1 IDYNRH
7 LEELL
12 ERTENLLLESLKRKI
27 HSSDLEQLAS
37 YHALLERVKRLSDDE
52 NDNTKT
58 MASETQLFLRK
69 SNELSKLVSKIK
81 TLEPSYEFALK
92 EIEIKLKALSTFV
105 EKEKCLNAGGKFE
118 WVDSV
123 LVKCLRDGTWLLID
137 QVNLCSPAVLDRLN
151 GLLEPNGVLTI
162 GERGVDNHGNVITI
176 KPHKNFRLFLTMD
189 PRYGE
194 ISRAMRNR
202 GVEIY
207 MIGSKENIHYD
218 RMDLKS
224 MLHHYGITKCHHQ
237 RALVE
242 IYERMSKEIV
252 TIDKLNIVDLMH
264 SAFLVARRLTR
275 GFPSR
280 QAIRI
285 ACIDVYIKAR
295 STRTPEI
302 KEFLVSVI
310 EEIIDAFIISNTSD
324 NFVDLDAATWSVRN
338 IQENTKLTIIRQ
350 EGLLLKSAIEIYKS
364 NSTKT
369 DLTTTSS
376 CWNDMV
382 DLIANERLE
391 ILNVD
396 VRRLLP
402 YLLID
407 LYERSTLTDVEIRN
421 LWLSKMLTK
430 DDTPLMDLAR
440 KNNLLADDVLSFDF
454 HIAEKSL
461 PWDLA
466 FLPGI
471 AVNDTNDE
479 VMNDA
484 NKLALLLYLRTM
496 IIIDDTILDESL
508 VDEKEK
514 TMSVKQYSNAIY
526 HNKLTSNIKNQPLIT
541 DYVKLVYQTNTCI
554 HSLLGDNSLLI
565 DNEAYVEFRQG
576 LKYCNRFL
584 RLGEMTLINKFERQI
599 INLEEMT
606 LLLRVYYRWLIKFVS
621 KLYRVCITNS
631 TISEITINEMNKFF
645 VMVNE
650 INHLLLSTHDP
661 FKKITKLIKKHLISP
676 LPHISETSMS
686 VHVKMRKTLK
696 SFLPWDNGTNDQSI
710 RKELKIISIQTNDA
724 ITIRY
729 QMISL
734 WSKIYSN
741 LMLDDSVLHGISEI
755 EEFCESN
762 HLNLNTPTE
771 ASMVLENINSIDPK
785 ELIKMSS
792 NIQLWPVY
800 EYLFLLLAHSSYREI
815 CENTINNGTSLEN
828 LLENFAKVPSI
839 PANLIAILSTIFS
852 NEIDS
857 NQRMLLMPELCVLLC
872 QFTQNSYAVK
882 DSKMLLHWNGI
893 SNDDVETS
901 DAIYDTPKAHQH
913 VGGTILMNLILELI
927 LQRTEQH
934 KEDKILV
941 ATTLGAYMARTEQLN
956 NLNDILWHNS
966 VTLTSKSYNFTN
978 NDFSIMK
985 FYLNLYMSA
994 VEDMYSE
1001 NDVDK
1006 LILSTIEKQGNQKKN
1021 EIESIYF
1028 NEYQKPINELREIR
1042 KKFTNVDMNN
1052 DVVERGR
1059 TWMLIGY
1066 LELLIFGNL
1075 GYIDPVHKI
1084 SLKLK
1089 CLEEDIEDCKTAIYV
1104 NLLQSHILKTSLSNE
1119 NIHPRFLAMRRYLE
1133 TVSKERDNL
1142 KLSKAFRPSS
1152 TDFTMLSKD
1161 VINFRNTIASYEII
1175 YKHIDRLTF
1184 AINMMDENP
1193 SKESI
1198 KIAED
1203 ALREGEMWYL
1213 SVQRFAEQIEIKYYS
1228 FYPDIVLPLLVSLI
1242 HLKQGVSLLINE
1254 TEKGIISITTDSKKG
1269 NLEKLIYNMIRYPT
1283 IGSGQENLLHLVNT
1297 CTSNYTK
1304 LVISKS
1310 LRLTDTTT
1318 VSVKEQFRIVKCGL
1332 DLSKDHWELLNE
1344 LLIQFVTIWKQQ
1356 QEESEKQAAEKESL
1370 YKNNQS
1376 VTTMSDEDLI
1386 SELENFFPTYRD
1398 KDFGDIENSMEVN
1411 LEENV
1416 ISTESKE
1423 SYNDIISY
1431 DDIKEI
1437 QQIHSTIVTS
1447 FAKCEWIFREN
1458 DNVEPNYIRPL
1469 LQRYEIAHILLKN
1482 IKFNLNENFTSKL
1495 YNSLHMLVS
1504 QSLQTTENES
1514 TQQMMFNMIKAHKKS
1529 YDFYKDS
1536 NIQEVKQC
1544 LPLLECI
1551 LTRINEFLKQ
1561 WSEHPTL
1568 KSIKSIIERI
1578 YSFPV
1583 TSPVARFLTGLELLL
1598 VKLHQWEENAHS
1610 GVTLS
1615 NDIVTL
1621 TQQIISWR
1629 KLELT
1634 CWKSCLDTAFEN
1646 LRSRTSKWWF
1656 YLYALIESYVFKSI
1670 PMVTSSN
1677 VVKEN
1682 ESINKEK
1689 LIELLERFINESP
1702 LAEFETR
1709 LDLLLTFHCHVLYFQ
1724 PSVEKEDLLAILWN
1738 IHNYY
1743 KQFVQD
1749 VNTKIQAFK
1758 TPIEKKLKDFV
1769 KIARW
1774 NDINYWS
1781 VKETVEKT
1789 HRTLHKFIKEYENS
1803 LKQNVFSCLTVTAE
1817 SSNANLENDCKGDNA
1832 QKEYV
1837 INPNDFVISET
1848 VTKDIN
1854 TQNIKFK
1861 LESTNINT
1869 PDIRYEFVSSIGKLL
1884 NKAKRYCKE
1893 IILTSSYP
1901 CIRMDIENFI
1911 QDYIEQSIHLKNI
1924 EIDKSLTKSKQKS
1937 QAKSIL
1943 QQKKMTLANY
1953 FKVLNLMGV
1962 SYRTGILTWKNNTDK
1977 VIDFTISPLDISV
1990 VTKYFNLSKVDEQM
2004 LIQWTGC
2011 DKYYYKSIIKLN
2023 ALNAM
2028 LRSTTQTDLG
2038 QQNIERCRGYSSH
2051 IMLMA
2056 NKQRLILSKLFNYY
2070 KPLRVL
2076 VMNLSEIDNIYIDI
2090 SQEFQ
2095 SNIRNIKESMI
2106 NLELS
2111 FEQLL
2116 LYLQCY
2122 PNKSPFEIRT
2132 NVFVLETNTLPILD
2146 SSDGVILDNMRTK
2159 LNEYLILIRKIAK
2172 TFNNVFISTKIK
2184 DMMNEKTFDLYH
2196 LKVLEDTCKNITMLK
2211 MQINALFYAFVSTN
2225 GTHPIVESIT
2235 FLQTQI
2241 ECSIN
2246 TFKELEN
2253 LTIEKNTDSC
2263 SNDAE
2268 SIKRCIDNL
2277 VKNILLVVQKKY
2289 KANTSEDDAPCLNN
2303 DDNDDK
2309 DVEDDFER
2317 NKLKEKLIEDLE
2329 KNIEELKI
2337 THIYELL
2344 KNLLFGI
2351 GEKKDCKRLLLQCLP
2366 IMEQYLLLVQFY
2378 LNEQIASFRVTCKLL
2393 YLQLNVFLDLATNGF
2408 CVPKDLDVEDG
2419 DTEESGDN
2427 VKTGGMGLGEGEGQ
2441 KDVSD
2446 RIESEDQLEDAK
2458 RADEEEQKSEDK
2470 DCKEEDKGIE
2480 MSENFDSKLQDIE
2493 KDDENDEKQE
2503 DDEEDKDLDKE
2514 MGETEEDAERLDKEI
2529 WGDDEEESENEN
2541 DQAPKDEEEGRG
2553 QGEEI
2558 GDKEIAANDG
2568 SNKEDRDDEKEQ
2580 QHEDKQREEEEKKE
2594 INEINEPEYND
2605 DQIDPYHGKHQP
2617 QPEPEPLD
2625 LPEDMNLDD
2634 DNEKEEEDR
2643 PGDENPFDID
2653 DMKDSKPP
2661 PENENTDPIEEEN
2674 EREEKIDL
2682 DDDSSDDD
2690 ENNDK
2695 GETENQ
2701 DNEEKVDEDADPKGT
2716 SNRTQDTN
2724 EEEGK
2729 KDEETEEKQ
2738 ELEEKVAPSANDAS
2752 KELDAAEQIDTSKDG
2767 TKDNVIQE
2775 SQMEQNQETPTE
2787 SSQDDSK
2794 NNGVGQSQ
2802 SERQESGH
2810 AGSSV
2815 DDTNTVSQQEN
2826 KSKEVNKRKNLGTAD
2841 ENRSLLGET
2850 EPEKK
2855 KLKMIHSQEEILEKE
2870 QEDQSINKD
2879 KDDIDMCQHIKN
2891 SDQFDD
2897 YAMDAAT
2904 ENQIKQQASNIEDE
2918 ENKEKEEETMDVDL
2932 HKDESEDLNKEDN
2945 IPKQNPEKLAQ
2956 DKKEQHK
2963 NDPSQKG
2970 NNTEIN
2976 QMETNNI
2983 EIEGD
2988 VVETVKVERG
2998 NDTTFHTNM
3007 DVENNSISNKSIETA
3022 RTEVEKMLSEW
3033 TYVPSTEEAAVA
3045 WNYLSAVTDSAARG
3059 LSEKLRLVLEPTKAT
3074 RLKGDYRTGRRINM
3088 RKIIPYIASQFR
3100 KDKIWLRRT
3109 KPSKRDYQIVLALD
3123 DSSSMADNHSKEL
3136 AFESLSLISKA
3147 MTYLEVG
3154 QLCVISFGERV
3165 SVLHPLGETFT
3176 EQSGSRL
3183 IQEMRFEQKK
3193 TSIGQ
3198 LVDFTVDMF
3207 ETQCTSSDNAK
3218 LVVVLSDGRG
3228 IFSEG
3233 TDKVNHAVRRAKIA
3247 DIFLVFIIVDN
3258 PINKDSILDIRMPV
3272 FEGGKLLG
3280 IRSYMDSFP
3289 FPFYMILRDINM
3301 LPGRR
3306 FKTMVRINTT
3316 KSQYFIREYATH
3328 LSDYNIKWVRPE
3340 KVCITKPEKSGDLG
3354 IPHDVKSTDLLPGYD
3369 KSKELQDA
3377 DENVR
3382 KLLTLEYHPR
3392 KETINVRREKILELV
3407 KRHKLDRGSSET
3419 KIAAMTSEILQL
3431 QEIIGKNPRDKRK
3444 KVFLK
3449 ELVERRN
3456 KYLRILRKWDYKRF
3470 EWILERLNLV
3480 YKKIPIDKTPPY
3492 RKDSLRK
3499 LTQKLCDKI
3508 KQEKLDAY
3516 KIELKNQQKIFFKQ
3530 KVEDFIFIR
3539 NEELKLGIE
3548 PTITEDDIEN
3558 VRKKLNEL

>member
-1 IDYNRH
+1 MIDYNRH

-12 ERTENLLLESLKRKI
+12 ERTEDLLLESLKRKI
-27 HSSDLEQLAS
+27 HNNDLEQLAS

-52 NDNTKT
+52 NDNTRT

-69 SNELSKLVSKIK
+69 SDELSKLVSKIK

-92 EIEIKLKALSTFV
+92 EIEIKLEALSTFV

-207 MIGSKENIHYD
+207 MIGPKENIHYD

-310 EEIIDAFIISNTSD
+310 EEIIDAFIISNSNN
-324 NFVDLDAATWSVRN
+324 NFVDLDAATWSIRN

-350 EGLLLKSAIEIYKS
+350 EGLLLKSAIDIYKS
-364 NSTKT
+364 NPMKN
-369 DLTTTSS
+369 DLTPTSS

-382 DLIANERLE
+382 DLMANKKLE
-391 ILNVD
+391 MLNVD
-396 VRRLLP
+396 VKQVLP

-421 LWLSKMLTK
+421 LWFSKMLTK
-430 DDTPLMDLAR
+430 EKNTLLMDLAR
-440 KNNLLADDVLSFDF
+440 KNNLLADEVLSFDF
-454 HIAEKSL
+454 HIAKRSL

-526 HNKLTSNIKNQPLIT
+526 HNKLTSNIKNQPLLT

-554 HSLLGDNSLLI
+554 HSLLRDNALLI
-565 DNEAYVEFRQG
+565 NNEAYVEFRQG

-584 RLGEMTLINKFERQI
+584 QLGETTLINKSERQI

-606 LLLRVYYRWLIKFVS
+606 LLLRVYYRWLIKFVY
-621 KLYRVCITNS
+621 KLYRVCKTDS
-631 TISEITINEMNKFF
+631 TISEITINEMNNFF

-661 FKKITKLIKKHLISP
+661 FKKITKLIKKHLILP

-686 VHVKMRKTLK
+686 VHVKIRKTLK
-696 SFLPWDNGTNDQSI
+696 SFLPWDDGTNDQSI
-710 RKELKIISIQTNDA
+710 KKELKIISIQTNDA
-724 ITIRY
+724 ITMRY

-734 WSKIYSN
+734 WTKIYSN
-741 LMLDDSVLHGISEI
+741 PISDNSVLQGISEI

-762 HLNLNTPTE
+762 HFNLNTPME
-771 ASMVLENINSIDPK
+771 VSMVLEKINSIDPK

-792 NIQLWPVY
+792 NIQLWPIY
-800 EYLFLLLAHSSYREI
+800 EYLFLLLAHSSYRQI
-815 CENTINNGTSLEN
+815 CENTTNNDTSLEN
-828 LLENFAKVPSI
+828 LLESFAKVPSI

-852 NEIDS
+852 NETDS
-857 NQRMLLMPELCVLLC
+857 NRRMLLMPELCVLLS

-893 SNDDVETS
+893 SNDDEQETS
-901 DAIYDTPKAHQH
+901 IVIYDVPKTNQH

-927 LQRTEQH
+927 LQRTEQR
-934 KEDKILV
+934 KEDRILA
-941 ATTLGAYMARTEQLN
+941 ATTLGTYTSRTEQLN

-966 VTLTSKSYNFTN
+966 VSLTSKCYNCTN
-978 NDFSIMK
+978 NDFAIMK

-1001 NDVDK
+1001 NDVEK
-1006 LILSTIEKQGNQKKN
+1006 LIVSTIEKQGNQKKN
-1021 EIESIYF
+1021 EIESTYL
-1028 NEYQKPINELREIR
+1028 NEYLKPIDELREIR
-1042 KKFTNVDMNN
+1042 KKFRNVDMND

-1059 TWMLIGY
+1059 TWILIGY

-1089 CLEEDIEDCKTAIYV
+1089 CLEEDIEDCKTAIYI
-1104 NLLQSHILKTSLSNE
+1104 NSLQSHILKTSNE
-1119 NIHPRFLAMRRYLE
+1119 NVHPRYLAMRKYLE
-1133 TVSKERDNL
+1133 TVSKEKDNL

-1161 VINFRNTIASYEII
+1161 VMNFRNTITSYEII

-1184 AINMMDENP
+1184 AINMIEENP

-1203 ALREGEMWYL
+1203 ALREGETWYL

-1242 HLKQGVSLLINE
+1242 HLKQGISLLINE
-1254 TEKGIISITTDSKKG
+1254 TEKGITSIIADSKKG

-1283 IGSGQENLLHLVNT
+1283 IGSGQENLLNLVNT

-1310 LRLTDTTT
+1310 LRLEDSS
-1318 VSVKEQFRIVKCGL
+1318 VSVKEQFRIVKCAL
-1332 DLSKDHWELLNE
+1332 YELYNYIVLNRDLSKDHWELLNE
-1344 LLIQFVTIWKQQ
+1344 SLKQLVTIWKQQ
-1356 QEESEKQAAEKESL
+1356 QEETEKRAAEKECL
-1370 YKNNQS
+1370 YKNKSLPTNNDD
-1376 VTTMSDEDLI
+1376 DEDLI
-1386 SELENFFPTYRD
+1386 SELEQFFPTYRER
-1398 KDFGDIENSMEVN
+1398 DFGDIENAMEMN
-1411 LEENV
+1411 LEETV
-1416 ISTESKE
+1416 TSTELKE

-1447 FAKCEWIFREN
+1447 FVKCEWIFREN

-1469 LQRYEIAHILLKN
+1469 LQRYEIAHLLLKN

-1514 TQQMMFNMIKAHKKS
+1514 TQQMMFNMIKAYKKS

-1544 LPLLECI
+1544 LPLCECI

-1578 YSFPV
+1578 YGFPV

-1615 NDIVTL
+1615 NDILTL

-1646 LRSRTSKWWF
+1646 LRSQTSKWWF
-1656 YLYALIESYVFKSI
+1656 YLYALIESYVFKSVS
-1670 PMVTSSN
+1670 MVTSSN
-1677 VVKEN
+1677 IIKEN
-1682 ESINKEK
+1682 ESIDKKK

-1749 VNTKIQAFK
+1749 VNTKIQGFK
-1758 TPIEKKLKDFV
+1758 APIEKKLKDFV

-1774 NDINYWS
+1774 NDISYWS

-1789 HRTLHKFIKEYENS
+1789 HRTLHKFVKEYENS
-1803 LKQNVFSCLTVTAE
+1803 LKQNVLSCLTVTAE
-1817 SSNANLENDCKGDNA
+1817 SSNANLGNDCKGDNA
-1832 QKEYV
+1832 QKEYI
-1837 INPNDFVISET
+1837 INPNDFIISET
-1848 VTKDIN
+1848 ITKGIN

-1861 LESTNINT
+1861 LESKNINN
-1869 PDIRYEFVSSIGKLL
+1869 PDMRYEFVSSVGKLL
-1884 NKAKRYCKE
+1884 DKAKRYCKE

-1924 EIDKSLTKSKQKS
+1924 EIDRSLTKSKQKS

-1943 QQKKMTLANY
+1943 QQKKMILANY
-1953 FKVLNLMGV
+1953 FKALNLMGV
-1962 SYRTGILTWKNNTDK
+1962 SYRTGILTWKNNVDK
-1977 VIDFTISPLDISV
+1977 IIDFTISPLDISV

-2004 LIQWTGC
+2004 LIQWTNC

-2076 VMNLSEIDNIYIDI
+2076 LMNLSEIDDIHIDV
-2090 SQEFQ
+2090 SQQFQ

-2106 NLELS
+2106 NLELG

-2122 PNKSPFEIRT
+2122 PNKSPFEIQT
-2132 NVFVLETNTLPILD
+2132 NIFVLETNTLPILD
-2146 SSDGVILDNMRTK
+2146 TSDSIILDNMKTK
-2159 LNEYLILIRKIAK
+2159 LNEYLILIRRIARI
-2172 TFNNVFISTKIK
+2172 FNSVFISTKVK
-2184 DMMNEKTFDLYH
+2184 DMTNEKTFDLYH

-2211 MQINALFYAFVSTN
+2211 MQISTLFDAFISTN
-2225 GTHPIVESIT
+2225 ATHPIVESIT

-2246 TFKELEN
+2246 TFKELKQ
-2253 LTIEKNTDSC
+2253 LTIEKNTDSF

-2268 SIKRCIDNL
+2268 CIKRCIDNL

-2309 DVEDDFER
+2309 DDKDVEDDFER

-2329 KNIEELKI
+2329 KNIEELKVS
-2337 THIYELL
+2337 HVYELL
-2344 KNLLFGI
+2344 KNLLLKV
-2351 GEKKDCKRLLLQCLP
+2351 GEKHDYKRLLLQYLP

-2408 CVPKDLDVEDG
+2408 CVPKDLDMEDC

-2493 KDDENDEKQE
+2493 KDENDEKQE

-2541 DQAPKDEEEGRG
+2541 NEASKDEEEEKRG
-2553 QGEEI
+2553 EGEEI
-2558 GDKEIAANDG
+2558 GDKEITANDG
-2568 SNKEDRDDEKEQ
+2568 SNKEDRDDEKEHQ
-2580 QHEDKQREEEEKKE
+2580 EEDKQREEEKKE

-2634 DNEKEEEDR
+2634 DNGKEEEEDH
-2643 PGDENPFDID
+2643 PEEENPFDID
-2653 DMKDSKPP
+2653 DMKDSKT
-2661 PENENTDPIEEEN
+2661 PENDNTDPMEEKN
-2674 EREEKIDL
+2674 DQQEEKIDL
-2682 DDDSSDDD
+2682 DDDSSDD

-2701 DNEEKVDEDADPKGT
+2701 DNEEKMDEDADPKGT
-2716 SNRTQDTN
+2716 SNETQDTN
-2724 EEEGK
+2724 KEEEK
-2729 KDEETEEKQ
+2729 ENEETEEKQ
-2738 ELEEKVAPSANDAS
+2738 ELEDKVAPSANDAS
-2752 KELDAAEQIDTSKDG
+2752 KELDAAEQIDSSKDG

-2775 SQMEQNQETPTE
+2775 SQTEQNQETPTE
-2787 SSQDDSK
+2787 SSQDDNK

-2810 AGSSV
+2810 AGSSL

-2826 KSKEVNKRKNLGTAD
+2826 KSKQVNKRKNLGTAD
-2841 ENRSLLGET
+2841 ENRSLLGKT

-2855 KLKMIHSQEEILEKE
+2855 KLKMINSQEEISEQE
-2870 QEDQSINKD
+2870 QEDQSVNKD

-2918 ENKEKEEETMDVDL
+2918 ENKEKENEEESMDVDL
-2932 HKDESEDLNKEDN
+2932 HKDESEDLNKEED

-2963 NDPSQKG
+2963 NDSSQKG
-2970 NNTEIN
+2970 NNTEVN
-2976 QMETNNI
+2976 QMETNI

-2988 VVETVKVERG
+2988 VIETVKVERG

-3007 DVENNSISNKSIETA
+3007 DVENNTMLNKSVETA

-3033 TYVPSTEEAAVA
+3033 TYVPSTEEATIA

-3207 ETQCTSSDNAK
+3207 ETQCSSSDNAK

-3272 FEGGKLLG
+3272 FEDGKLLG

-3301 LPGRR
+3301 LPG
-3306 FKTMVRINTT
+3306 V
-3316 KSQYFIREYATH
+3316 
-3328 LSDYNIKWVRPE
+3328 LSDALRQWFEV
-3340 KVCITKPEKSGDLG
+3340 VG
-3354 IPHDVKSTDLLPGYD
+3354 
-3369 KSKELQDA
+3369 
-3377 DENVR
+3377 
-3382 KLLTLEYHPR
+3382 
-3392 KETINVRREKILELV
+3392 KI
-3407 KRHKLDRGSSET
+3407 DT
-3419 KIAAMTSEILQL
+3419 
-3431 QEIIGKNPRDKRK
+3431 
-3444 KVFLK
+3444 
-3449 ELVERRN
+3449 
-3456 KYLRILRKWDYKRF
+3456 
-3470 EWILERLNLV
+3470 
-3480 YKKIPIDKTPPY
+3480 
-3492 RKDSLRK
+3492 
-3499 LTQKLCDKI
+3499 
-3508 KQEKLDAY
+3508 
-3516 KIELKNQQKIFFKQ
+3516 
-3530 KVEDFIFIR
+3530 
-3539 NEELKLGIE
+3539 
-3548 PTITEDDIEN
+3548 
-3558 VRKKLNEL
+3558 